1 MKSDIGIVRTTA
13 DSAIGGWPLASEKV
27 LRTGEGREPG
37 SAAIKYLNE
46 LSSRSK
52 NEIIL
57 SEVGPIDRNLQEF
70 KSVWSVRESVS
81 MTY

>member
-1 MKSDIGIVRTTA
+1 VKSDIGIVRTTA
-13 DSAIGGWPLASEKV
+13 DSATGEWPLTSEKV

-37 SAAIKYLNE
+37 SAAIKHLNE

-57 SEVGPIDRNLQEF
+57 SEVGPIDRYLQEC
-70 KSVWSVRESVS
+70 KSVRSVQESVS